1 MRIVSQKSG
10 NYINI
15 PFDNTSFIIRGESG
29 KYEIDAYVSGSPIMF
44 IMGEYSKEEYATFVL
59 SSISSINGF
68 KENYDKI
75 IVFIPLEETIKEFI
89 DKIKGK
95 EAEID
100 INELVT
106 MALLLFTKNYWVE
119 GEENG

>member
-1 MRIVSQKSG
+1 
-10 NYINI
+10 
-15 PFDNTSFIIRGESG
+15 
-29 KYEIDAYVSGSPIMF
+29 MF

-68 KENYDKI
+68 KENSDKI
-75 IVFIPLEETIKEFI
+75 VVFILLEETIKEFI
-89 DKIKGK
+89 DKTKGK

>member
-1 MRIVSQKSG
+1 MRVVSQKSE

-68 KENYDKI
+68 KENSDKI
-75 IVFIPLEETIKEFI
+75 VVFIPSEETIKEFI
-89 DKIKGK
+89 DKVK
-95 EAEID
+95 EAVFD
-100 INELVT
+100 INELAT
-106 MALLLFTKNYWVE
+106 MTLLLFTKNYWME
-119 GEENG
+119 GKYNV

>member
-1 MRIVSQKSG
+1 MRVVSQKNG

-15 PFDNTSFIIRGESG
+15 SFDNTSFVVRGRSN

-68 KENYDKI
+68 KETSEKI
-75 IVFIPLEETIKEFI
+75 VVFIPPEETIKEFI

-100 INELVT
+100 TNELVT
-106 MALLLFTKNYWVE
+106 MALLLFTKNYWME
-119 GEENG
+119 GK

>member
-1 MRIVSQKSG
+1 MRVVSQKSE

-44 IMGEYSKEEYATFVL
+44 CMGEYSKEEYATFVL
-59 SSISSINGF
+59 SNISLVNEF
-68 KENYDKI
+68 KENSDKI
-75 IVFIPLEETIKEFI
+75 VVFIPLEETIKEFI
-89 DKIKGK
+89 GKIKGK

-100 INELVT
+100 INELAA
-106 MALLLFTKNYWVE
+106 MALLLFTKNYWME
-119 GEENG
+119 GKYNV

>member
-1 MRIVSQKSG
+1 MRVVSQKSE

-59 SSISSINGF
+59 SNISLVNEF
-68 KENYDKI
+68 KENSDKI
-75 IVFIPLEETIKEFI
+75 VVFIPLEETIKEFI
-89 DKIKGK
+89 GKIKGK

-100 INELVT
+100 INEVAA

>member
-1 MRIVSQKSG
+1 MRVVSQKSR

-15 PFDNTSFIIRGESG
+15 PFDSASFIIDSDTGI
-29 KYEIDAYVSGSPIMF
+29 YEIDAYVSGSPIMF

-68 KENYDKI
+68 KDNSDS
-75 IVFIPLEETIKEFI
+75 IVVYIPPEETIKEFI

-100 INELVT
+100 TNELAT
-106 MALLLFTKNYWVE
+106 MALLLFTKNYWIE
-119 GEENG
+119 GK

>member
-1 MRIVSQKSG
+1 MRVVSQKSK

-15 PFDNTSFIIRGESG
+15 PFDNTSFIIVRGKSN
-29 KYEIDAYVSGSPIMF
+29 KYEIDAYVSGSPIMC

-68 KENYDKI
+68 KENSDKI
-75 IVFIPLEETIKEFI
+75 VVFIPSEETMKEFI
-89 DKIKGK
+89 DKTKEK

-100 INELVT
+100 TNELAT
-106 MALLLFTKNYWVE
+106 MTLLLFTKNYWLE
-119 GEENG
+119 GK

>member
-1 MRIVSQKSG
+1 MRVVSQKSE

-59 SSISSINGF
+59 SNISLVNEF
-68 KENYDKI
+68 KENSDKI
-75 IVFIPLEETIKEFI
+75 VVFIPLEETIKEFI
-89 DKIKGK
+89 GKIKGK

-100 INELVT
+100 INEVAT

>member
-1 MRIVSQKSG
+1 MRVVSQKSE

-44 IMGEYSKEEYATFVL
+44 IMGEYSKEDYATFVL
-59 SSISSINGF
+59 SSISSINEF
-68 KENYDKI
+68 KENSDKI
-75 IVFIPLEETIKEFI
+75 VVFIPSEETIKELI
-89 DKIKGK
+89 DKTKGK

-106 MALLLFTKNYWVE
+106 MALLLFTKNYWME
-119 GEENG
+119 GKYNV

>member
-1 MRIVSQKSG
+1 MRVVSQKSE

-68 KENYDKI
+68 KENSDKI
-75 IVFIPLEETIKEFI
+75 VVFIPLEETIKEFI
-89 DKIKGK
+89 GKIKGK

-100 INELVT
+100 INKLAT